1 MEELEV
7 ARYLLENSNDENNAI
22 KSYDEALKFI
32 MNAEVD
38 EIVKQHIIND
48 IKEIISDE
56 LNHAQRLMNDY
67 QLITG
72 IEKNEN

>member
-7 ARYLLENSNDENNAI
+7 AKYLLENSNDENDAI

-32 MNAEVD
+32 MGAEVD

-56 LNHAQRLMNDY
+56 LNHAERLRKDY
-67 QLITG
+67 ELITG
-72 IEKNEN
+72 IEANQN

>member
-7 ARYLLENSNDENNAI
+7 ARYLLENSNDENDAI

-67 QLITG
+67 QLIIG

>member
-7 ARYLLENSNDENNAI
+7 ARYLLENSNDENDAI

-32 MNAEVD
+32 MNAEID

-67 QLITG
+67 QLVTG